1 MRDLIASP
9 LTEDSLIA
17 TLRQVIG
24 DPPSVVR
31 VGIGDDAAAWKVP
44 SSHLS
49 LITTDMLVDGVH
61 FRKAGTSP
69 EDLGRKALAV
79 NLSDIAAMG
88 GRPAVVVLALG
99 LTPEVDERWIVA
111 MYRGLADLATE
122 SGCAVVG
129 GDIVRSTIFTIGVTV
144 AGDVRRTRMRLR
156 NGAKAGDV
164 IAVTGSLGL
173 AAAGLRVLD
182 AGLADSL
189 KTHARDAVRSAY
201 LRPRPR
207 LREGT
212 FLGGSTS
219 VHAMMD
225 VSDGLSMDVARMA
238 RASGVDAVVDL
249 RALEPSDALRAA
261 AALLGAD
268 ARELMLHGGDD
279 YELLVAVSRRAY
291 AHLARAVLHRCRTPL
306 TQIGRFE
313 AGTGLMWAEDD
324 TGRHP
329 LEPRGYDHLRRS
341 NLSL

>member
-1 MRDLIASP
+1 VRDLIASP

-17 TLRQVIG
+17 SLRQVIG
-24 DPPSVVR
+24 DPPSIVR
-31 VGIGDDAAAWKVP
+31 VGIGDDAAAWKAP

-88 GRPAVVVLALG
+88 GRAAVVVLALG
-99 LTPEVDERWIVA
+99 LTPEIDEAWLVA
-111 MYRGLADLATE
+111 LYRGLVDLARE

-129 GDIVRSTIFTIGVTV
+129 GDIVRSAVFTIGVTV

-156 NGAKAGDV
+156 SGAKAGDV
-164 IAVTGSLGL
+164 IAVTGALGL

-182 AGLADSL
+182 AGLAESL
-189 KTHARDAVRSAY
+189 DTHPREAVCGAY

-207 LREGT
+207 LREGA
-212 FLGGSTS
+212 FLGASTS

-225 VSDGLSMDVARMA
+225 VSDGISSDVARMA
-238 RASGVDAVVDL
+238 RASGVGAVVDL
-249 RALEPSDALRAA
+249 RMLVPSEPLSSA

-268 ARELMLHGGDD
+268 AREWMLHGGDD

-291 AHLARAVLHRCRTPL
+291 AHLARAMLHRCRTPL

-313 AGTGLMWAEDD
+313 AGDGVVWAEDH
-324 TGRHP
+324 TGRRP
-329 LEPRGYDHLRRS
+329 LERHGYDHFARIL
-341 NLSL
+341 